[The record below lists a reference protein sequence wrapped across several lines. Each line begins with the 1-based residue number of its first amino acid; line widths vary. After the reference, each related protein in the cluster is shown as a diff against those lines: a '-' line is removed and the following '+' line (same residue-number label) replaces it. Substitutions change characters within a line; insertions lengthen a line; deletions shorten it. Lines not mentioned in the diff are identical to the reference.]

1 MNAARSYA
9 AGRIHFIICC
19 SFCLSSMLDC
29 SFMNK
34 FLIIFLLTFPVFV
47 MAQQKD
53 SVQIIEGKL
62 TISQLEEFKWFKN
75 NYASYKP
82 AMSVVDELATFK
94 KCSLL
99 VILGTWCSD
108 SHELV
113 PQLYKVIDLA
123 GWPQPELIGVDRK
136 KQCSTID
143 IKPLH
148 IEYVPVIV
156 VFEKGK
162 ELGRIVETT
171 KNSIEEDLLEILQK
185 SKQQ

>member
-1 MNAARSYA
+1 MTK
-9 AGRIHFIICC
+9 
-19 SFCLSSMLDC
+19 L
-29 SFMNK
+29 
-34 FLIIFLLTFPVFV
+34 LIISLLLLPAFV

-82 AMSVVDELATFK
+82 AMSIIDELATYK

-143 IKPLH
+143 IRPLN
-148 IEYVPVIV
+148 IEYVPVII

-162 ELGRIVETT
+162 ELGRIIETT
-171 KNSIEEDLLEILQK
+171 KKNIEEDLLEILQK
-185 SKQQ
+185 SKKQ